1 MLRWLLP
8 MEADDR
14 EAISLPELLLDR
26 KVRLLVLRGLGVRYR
41 PEADLCLSR
50 FDVSKLHL

>member
-26 KVRLLVLRGLGVRYR
+26 KVRLLVLSGLGVRYR